1 MIILNTN
8 RKVHLLNGILYEKQS
23 HAVSDEYQFN

>member
-23 HAVSDEYQFN
+23 HTFSNKYQFN